1 MKAEDISNR
10 DNTITDKLTLNDMHG
25 EWYVVA
31 SNFPMWIKGDKQYP
45 RFNYDVEVNGTT
57 VGLRDE
63 VRYVQDNKPRVIK
76 GFDKPLNQLNTAFEW
91 RGEGLLWLI
100 RSRWQII
107 NYDKQ
112 NKNWLVIFFKK
123 TLFTPSGID
132 IVSRKPMLPPAVID
146 EIMQLFPAQQ
156 MPLQPIEQRV

>member
-10 DNTITDKLTLNDMHG
+10 DNTIAGKLTLNDMHG
-25 EWYVVA
+25 EWYVLA
-31 SNFPMWIKGDKQYP
+31 SNFPMWLKGNKQYP

-57 VGLRDE
+57 VGLKDE

-107 NYDKQ
+107 DYDMQ
-112 NKNWLVIFFKK
+112 NKNWLIISFKK
-123 TLFTPSGID
+123 TLFTPAGID
-132 IVSRKPMLPPAVID
+132 IVSRKPMLPPVVING
-146 EIMQLFPAQQ
+146 IIQLVPPQHR
-156 MPLQPIEQRV
+156 PLQFIAQRV